1 MNKPTALLIAVMTVF
16 VGLTFY
22 AVVIGWNSAGDV
34 EMSGLVIGS
43 MVGGIL
49 LAIIIGCGLM
59 ALLFYSSRRGFDEP
73 ARQMRK
79 DEQ

>member
-1 MNKPTALLIAVMTVF
+1 MNKPTALLIAVMTLF